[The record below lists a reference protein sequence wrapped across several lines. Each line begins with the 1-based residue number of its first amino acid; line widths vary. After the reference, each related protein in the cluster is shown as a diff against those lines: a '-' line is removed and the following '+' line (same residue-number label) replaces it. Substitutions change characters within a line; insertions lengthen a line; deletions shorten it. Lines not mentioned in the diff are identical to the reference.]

1 MANWNRLNR
10 VDVGAQTCGAVTRS
24 ASTSCAF
31 GCWTLRSR
39 PAIWCSSSPPPI
51 PTWATDRSVFFPFFF
66 SSSISS
72 VYVSP
77 VVSARVRILH
87 SIHQRPSSQIFF
99 FRGSLPQLPL
109 GSEPTTPMVAKKMVP
124 FTLWGNL
131 PPVRETLSKR
141 SNRVWLISGSYYP
154 LGVIYP
160 SLANCFRGQIG
171 CHKWGVIGGN
181 LLQFGKHSSRGRID
195 CPK

>member
-1 MANWNRLNR
+1 MANWNQLNR

-87 SIHQRPSSQIFF
+87 SIHQRPTSQIFF
-99 FRGSLPQLPL
+99 SGGRYPNCH
-109 GSEPTTPMVAKKMVP
+109 SEVNP
-124 FTLWGNL
+124 L
-131 PPVRETLSKR
+131 PPWSQKKWFHL
-141 SNRVWLISGSYYP
+141 P
-154 LGVIYP
+154 FGVIYP
-160 SLANCFRGQIG
+160 
-171 CHKWGVIGGN
+171 
-181 LLQFGKHSSRGRID
+181 QFGKHFPRGRIGCD
-195 CPK
+195 